1 MASTSIDT
9 ARADQALIRAAI
21 ELFGQSGFEAV
32 GTRALCERAGVNLA
46 AIRYHFDG
54 KDGLYRA
61 AVQHVVDV
69 LEPRLAFA
77 FAAFAEG
84 ARLAG
89 TDRARQADL
98 VRSVVRGIME
108 MFLRQP
114 DMKPF
119 IPFVLREFFLPSRH
133 FDLFY
138 EALPRRLHE
147 LTARIVAMA
156 DGIDAESETARI
168 RAHALIGQIMVF
180 NIAREILFRRM
191 SWTEYAEPDAER
203 VVAEVQRLTLRALG
217 LPGGDDEPR

>member
-1 MASTSIDT
+1 MSDTGIDHP
-9 ARADQALIRAAI
+9 RADEALIRAAI
-21 ELFGQSGFEAV
+21 ELFGRSGFEAV

-77 FAAFAEG
+77 FDAFAQG

-89 TDRARQADL
+89 TDRARQAEL
-98 VRSVVRGIME
+98 VRGIVRGIMD

-114 DMKPF
+114 DVKPF

-147 LTARIVAMA
+147 LTAGIVAMA
-156 DGIDAESETARI
+156 EGIDAESETARI

-191 SWTEYAEPDAER
+191 DWTEYRTPDAEQ
-203 VVAEVQRLTLRALG
+203 VIAEVQRLTLRALG
-217 LPGGDDEPR
+217 LPGADDAAR